1 MKGEL
6 FQVQHQVKE
15 MFNTQKE
22 MLKTIRNLTT
32 TVNKISTGKVE
43 AAPPLVTKP
52 QGNIVVI
59 GGDNRTSTIL
69 STHGCLDSVEMYSLV
84 NQTWRKLTPMQQK
97 RASPT
102 AHFYNGRVMVTGGRC
117 GVRSATRSIEQIQI
131 PGKDFPV
138 RASLDA
144 LLLAEL
150 PLKCQGH
157 KTTILNDH
165 MWLVGGWVSNACSKA
180 IYMKSVRSS
189 GTFQVRC
196 EMAKPLSYHALEVV
210 DNEILIIG
218 GSTNGGA
225 DGIVKTVLSYNAA
238 TNALREVHPLPFPMA
253 DMATVKHGDDVIIIG
268 GVNKGCEYLNT
279 VFKYNHKKRVC
290 KPLPGMKHKR
300 DECAAVLSG
309 NKVFVMGG
317 YNKEEGYLSSVECF
331 DLERQVWHELPSMS
345 EAKFKIAAVLVP

>member
-32 TVNKISTGKVE
+32 TVTKIGTGKVE
-43 AAPPLVTKP
+43 AAPPLATKS

-102 AHFYNGRVMVTGGRC
+102 AHFYNGRVMITGGRC

-144 LLLAEL
+144 LLPAEL
-150 PLKCQGH
+150 PFKCQGH

-165 MWLVGGWVSNACSKA
+165 MWLVGGCVSNACSKA
-180 IYMKSVRSS
+180 IYMKSVRLS

-225 DGIVKTVLSYNAA
+225 DGIVKTVLSYNTA